1 MPEMGDFMTLALRI
15 EAGDEVYVDDAEGI
29 VGHVRRANLRD
40 VYVYIDEK
48 GDFTLP
54 RDTVKVARNGQ
65 IVLLCKKLPIGMRAV
80 IGHLHGEDYEE
91 DDN

>member
-1 MPEMGDFMTLALRI
+1 MTVALRI

-40 VYVYIDEK
+40 VFIYVEER

-54 RDTVKVARNGQ
+54 RDAVRAAANGQ
-65 IVLLCKKLPIGMRAV
+65 IVLICKKLPIQMRAV
-80 IGHLHGEDYEE
+80 IGHLHGEEYDSDEP
-91 DDN
+91 